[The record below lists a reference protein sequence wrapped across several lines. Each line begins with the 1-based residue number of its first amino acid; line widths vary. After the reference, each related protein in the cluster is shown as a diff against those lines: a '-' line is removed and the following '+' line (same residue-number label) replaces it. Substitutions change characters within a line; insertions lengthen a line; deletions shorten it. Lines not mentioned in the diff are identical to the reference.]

1 MPMLIIVTAREA
13 RELVQRSNQCENVL
27 SINDNGF
34 LNFDDSHRAKIQNL
48 MELQF
53 DDVNHSEIPTAPK
66 LSHIEQI
73 VVWAKVCESE
83 TALIHCNGSGARS
96 TAAALITMVEWGYGA
111 EHASTL
117 VKTMRPTSQP
127 NVLMLRL
134 YGDRELI
141 EAATSRFKLLRT

>member
-13 RELVQRSNQCENVL
+13 RELVERSNHCENVL

-34 LNFDDSHRAKIQNL
+34 LNFNDSHRKKIQNL

-53 DDVNHSEIPTAPK
+53 DDVNHPEMPNSPK

-73 VVWAKVCESE
+73 AVWAKVCESE
-83 TALIHCNGSGARS
+83 TALIHCSGSGARS

-111 EHASTL
+111 EHASAL

-134 YGDRELI
+134 YGDRELM
-141 EAATSRFKLLRT
+141 EAAIRRFNLLRT

>member
-13 RELVQRSNQCENVL
+13 KELVERSNHCENVL

-34 LNFDDSHRAKIQNL
+34 LNFNDNHRAKIHNL

-53 DDVNHSEIPTAPK
+53 DDVNHPEMLTSPK

-111 EHASTL
+111 EHASAL

-134 YGDRELI
+134 YGNRELM
-141 EAATSRFKLLRT
+141 EAAISRFNLIHT